1 MAFDREDALY
11 LVVIND
17 EQQYSIWP
25 EFKAVPAGWQ
35 AVGEAAPKARCLE
48 YIEANWT
55 DMRPA
60 SLRRALDGTSV

>member
-1 MAFDREDALY
+1 MAFDREDTQF
-11 LVVIND
+11 LVVING

-25 EFKAVPAGWQ
+25 EFKAVPQRWS
-35 AVGEAAPKARCLE
+35 AVGVAASRAECLA

-60 SLRRALDGTSV
+60 SLREAMQA

>member
-1 MAFDREDALY
+1 MAFDREDTQF
-11 LVVIND
+11 LVVINE

-25 EFKAVPAGWQ
+25 EFKAVPQGWS
-35 AVGEAAPKARCLE
+35 AVNTAASKAECLA

-60 SLRRALDGTSV
+60 SLREAMQA